1 MGLARN
7 LELTGELVASP
18 SLLGSTAESISYQY
32 EHQAGQR
39 VIQVLFCVCAAALKS
54 CFTTAIKTPTT
65 IYPVIPRQRR
75 SPMEVVLS
83 PTPLQRS
90 YRKIIVKA
98 LLIAME
104 TIYVNGNR
112 RLVS

>member
-1 MGLARN
+1 MCSSF
-7 LELTGELVASP
+7 EK
-18 SLLGSTAESISYQY
+18 
-32 EHQAGQR
+32 
-39 VIQVLFCVCAAALKS
+39 LFHNSDQDMTVE
-54 CFTTAIKTPTT
+54 
-65 IYPVIPRQRR
+65 PVIPRPGR

-90 YRKIIVKA
+90 YRKIIGKA